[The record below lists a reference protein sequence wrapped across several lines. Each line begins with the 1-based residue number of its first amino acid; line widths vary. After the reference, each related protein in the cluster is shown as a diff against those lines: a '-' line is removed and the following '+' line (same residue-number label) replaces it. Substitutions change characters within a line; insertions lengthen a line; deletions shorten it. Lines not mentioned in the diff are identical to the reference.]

1 MARYAVVL
9 SHQSEVCRMIFPLR
23 GLGQDAGCSP
33 EFVWCA
39 ASGGKRSDRSRT
51 GMGAGIRASALHC
64 ATRCTIFTR
73 SLSAA
78 RMQALRTPVPPP
90 RRLSRMAQ
98 ATRTPVATTDLSDD
112 PIENISNWFSANQ
125 KPIIYGIAAIAIAA
139 VSIFVYRSN
148 DASTREKASRAL
160 YVAQAPLSQG
170 KLSEAAGALE
180 KVANRYGST
189 TAGQQASLLLAH
201 VLFDQ
206 KKFDAGI
213 ASLKKAQG
221 SASADFA
228 ASFEGTI
235 AAGYEAQRKFVDA
248 AEHFGKAAVLAK
260 FPMEKGTFLSSQARA
275 LMAGGKLAEA
285 RKVWEELTKDESLPF
300 AQEAQVRLGEIVG
313 SSK

>member
-1 MARYAVVL
+1 MMAVHPSSSIGQPAAA
-9 SHQSEVCRMIFPLR
+9 SDPIPNGNVCRNSR
-23 GLGQDAGCSP
+23 LGTPPRDEMHYLHAFSFSGSEAGAP
-33 EFVWCA
+33 HGRF
-39 ASGGKRSDRSRT
+39 
-51 GMGAGIRASALHC
+51 
-64 ATRCTIFTR
+64 
-73 SLSAA
+73 
-78 RMQALRTPVPPP
+78 PPP

-98 ATRTPVATTDLSDD
+98 ATRTPVATADLSDD
-112 PIENISNWFSANQ
+112 PIENISSWFSANQ

-148 DASTREKASRAL
+148 DASNREKASRAL

-170 KLSEAAGALE
+170 KLSEAAAALE

-235 AAGYEAQRKFVDA
+235 AAGYEAQSKFVDA
-248 AEHFGKAAVLAK
+248 AEHFGKAAALAK
-260 FPMEKGTFLSSQARA
+260 FPMEKGTFFSSQGRA
-275 LMAGGKLAEA
+275 LMSGGKLAEA
-285 RKVWEELTKDESLPF
+285 RTVWEELTKDESLPF
-300 AQEAQVRLGEIVG
+300 AQEARVRLGEIVG
-313 SSK
+313 LSK